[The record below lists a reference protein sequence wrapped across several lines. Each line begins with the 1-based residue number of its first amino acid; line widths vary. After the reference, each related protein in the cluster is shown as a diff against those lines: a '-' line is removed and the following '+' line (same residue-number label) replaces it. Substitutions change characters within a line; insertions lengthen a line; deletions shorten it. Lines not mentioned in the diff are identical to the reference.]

1 MIKTIL
7 VATDGSDHAGKA
19 VDLAADIAGKY
30 GARLVL
36 LHVLLRDA
44 SAGDVLAMPL
54 AKALSDEV
62 KAELERLA
70 AAPIEAAAAAGAYI
84 DVRVPVPAEILHEVG
99 NRITAAAQKAAGDK
113 GVTDIGV
120 VIGDGDPAKR
130 ILAAA
135 AAEGAD
141 TIVLGSRGLGNIRG
155 MLVGSVSHKVGHLAP
170 CTCITVK

>member
-7 VATDGSDHAGKA
+7 VATDGSDHAEKA

-30 GARLVL
+30 GAHLVL
-36 LHVLLRDA
+36 LHVLLRDI
-44 SAGDVLAMPL
+44 SAVYLLAMPL
-54 AKALSDEV
+54 AEALSDDI
-62 KAELERLA
+62 KAELERLV

-84 DVRVPVPAEILHEVG
+84 DVRVPVLAGVLREVA
-99 NRITAAAQKAAGDK
+99 NHITEAAREAAGNK
-113 GVTDIGV
+113 GVGDIRV

-135 AAEGAD
+135 EAEGVD

-155 MLVGSVSHKVGHLAP
+155 LLVGSVSHKVGHLAA